1 MIILHIGAF
10 LLYSAILIGCGIAV
24 GLYVG
29 REPEDRGHT

>member
-10 LLYSAILIGCGIAV
+10 LVYSAILIATGVVV

-29 REPEDRGHT
+29 REPKDRGHT